1 MPWSVA
7 VILVLALMKP
17 PANYTAERIQVDGT
31 GVVRL
36 ADAVRKTEVFIIPSL
51 GNNAYAML
59 VNGRNF
65 LWSPYPTLAE
75 FKQKPVQ
82 LGNPL
87 LSPWANRI
95 EGPAYWANGRR
106 YALNAELKNFRSDA
120 NGKPIHGLLV
130 FSDKWVVTAVKADGS
145 AASVTSRLEFWRYP
159 DLMAQFPFAY
169 NIEMTY
175 RLADGVLEVQTAIEN
190 LSSEPMPLS
199 LGYHTYY
206 RLDDSPRDD
215 WTVHVGARE
224 EVLMSEALVPN
235 GKTRPVSLADP
246 YPLRN
251 SSIDNGFTNLVRDAS
266 GRAEFWVAGRSQRL
280 RVQFGP
286 KYDVGIVYA
295 PPGRDFIC
303 FEPMVGVT
311 NVFNLAH
318 AGLYPGLQTIPPG
331 ARWQESF
338 WVIPGTDQGN
348 SNNQK

>member
-1 MPWSVA
+1 MLQSALVT
-7 VILVLALMKP
+7 LVLTLMQP
-17 PANYTAERIQVDGT
+17 PAHYTAEKVMVDGT
-31 GVVRL
+31 GVIRL
-36 ADAVRKTEVFIIPSL
+36 SDAVRKTEVFIAPSL
-51 GNNAYAML
+51 GNNAYEMR
-59 VNGRNF
+59 VNGSSV
-65 LWSPYPTLAE
+65 LWSPYRSLGE
-75 FKQKPVQ
+75 LRQKPVQ

-95 EGPAYWANGRR
+95 DGPAYWANGKR
-106 YALNAELKNFRSDA
+106 YLLDADLKNFRSDA

-130 FSDKWVVTAVKADGS
+130 FSDKWMVTAVKADNS
-145 AASVTSRLEFWRYP
+145 SASVTSRLEFWRYP

-175 RLADGVLEVQTAIEN
+175 RLADGALEVETVIEN

-215 WTVHVGARE
+215 WKVHVGARE
-224 EVLMSEALVPN
+224 EVLMSEALMPT
-235 GKTRPVSLADP
+235 GKTKPASLTDP
-246 YPLRN
+246 HPLRG

-266 GRAEFWVAGRSQRL
+266 GRAEFWVAGRSQKL
-280 RVQFGP
+280 RVLFGP

-318 AGLYPGLQTIPPG
+318 DGLYDKLQSVPPG
-331 ARWQESF
+331 GRWKESF
-338 WVIPGTDQGN
+338 WVIPEN
-348 SNNQK
+348 F